1 MKSNRIRILVDTRE
15 QRPFFEVA
23 PYLSTGEYI
32 TTEFRK
38 LDAGD
43 YSAEGL
49 EGILAIERKASTGEL
64 YGNLA
69 KSTMKERFYR
79 ELDKLEQVEK
89 AIILC
94 EFPEENNYT
103 FPANSGI
110 PKSKQ
115 KYIRGGSGFFRKL
128 INEITDKYDIE
139 FVYCA
144 NKVEAEQYAAQ
155 LIRDTWVK
163 HHEKG

>member
-1 MKSNRIRILVDTRE
+1 MTIRILIDTRE
-15 QRPFFEVA
+15 QKPFFEVA

-32 TTEFRK
+32 TTEYRK

-49 EGILAIERKASTGEL
+49 EDILAIERKSTTGEL

-69 KSTMKERFYR
+69 KKTMKERFYR
-79 ELDKLEQVEK
+79 ELDKLEQIQK

-94 EFPEENNYT
+94 EFPEENIYS
-103 FPANSGI
+103 FPRDSGI

-115 KYIRGGSGFFRKL
+115 KYIRGGSKFFRKL
-128 INEITDKYDIE
+128 LHEITDNYNIE
-139 FVYCA
+139 FVFCA
-144 NKVEAEQYAAQ
+144 DKVEAENYAAQ

-163 HHEKG
+163 HNEIT

>member
-1 MKSNRIRILVDTRE
+1 MTITILVDTRE
-15 QRPFFEVA
+15 QKPFFEVT
-23 PYLSTGEYI
+23 PYLSTGEYMR
-32 TTEFRK
+32 TEFRK

-49 EGILAIERKASTGEL
+49 EDILAIERKSTTGEL

-69 KSTMKERFYR
+69 KKTMKERFYR
-79 ELDKLEQVEK
+79 ELDRLAKVQK

-94 EFPEENNYT
+94 EFPESHIFS
-103 FPANSGI
+103 FPTNSGI

-128 INEITDKYDIE
+128 LHEITENYDIE
-139 FVYCA
+139 FVYCE

-163 HHEKG
+163 HNSKE